1 VVDTGEL
8 ELVLEAQHLSL
19 DDDRFGPQIADLTS
33 ELKLEVGGVTT
44 RTEPEPG
51 KRGGLPEIILALGT
65 SGAIGG
71 AVAVFKAWLDKD
83 KARKISIKVRRKG
96 RAREV
101 EITANAA
108 NVGELEKLLVAAST
122 E

>member
-8 ELVLEAQHLSL
+8 ELVLDAQHPSL
-19 DDDRFGPQIADLTS
+19 DEDRLGEQILDLTG
-33 ELKLEVGGVTT
+33 ELRLEVGGVTT
-44 RTEPEPG
+44 RTSPEPG

-83 KARKISIKVRRKG
+83 KARKISIRVRTRG
-96 RAREV
+96 RAREI